1 MSLEWARARLAQHCE
16 ALRKLCEAQA
26 AARAL
31 QLAAERA
38 ERPPATVVILR
49 KAAVQHPVLGA
60 GESGTVL
67 EFGQPGRSRR
77 A

>member
-1 MSLEWARARLAQHCE
+1 MSLEWARARLLQHAE

-26 AARAL
+26 AARAQ

-38 ERPPATVVILR
+38 ARRRSVVPLR
-49 KAAVQHPVLGA
+49 KAPLPGA
-60 GESGTVL
+60 AADTTGTATVL
-67 EFGQPGRSRR
+67 KFAQPGRRRR